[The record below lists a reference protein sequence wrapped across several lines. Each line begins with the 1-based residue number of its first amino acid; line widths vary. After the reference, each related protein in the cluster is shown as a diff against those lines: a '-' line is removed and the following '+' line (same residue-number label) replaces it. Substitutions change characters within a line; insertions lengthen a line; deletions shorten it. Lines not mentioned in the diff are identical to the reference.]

1 MANDAYCCDDGEQEL
16 AELNEQEY
24 QLYLHE
30 LQTLGVKNETNRSS
44 RTKVWEVDSN
54 GLNEKIQLK
63 SLPLPVRLRETG
75 DKPF

>member
-30 LQTLGVKNETNRSS
+30 LQTLGVKNEHSDNDTRGKRNREINQPTQSQS
-44 RTKVWEVDSN
+44 KRCIADS
-54 GLNEKIQLK
+54 GSKEA
-63 SLPLPVRLRETG
+63 P
-75 DKPF
+75 PF